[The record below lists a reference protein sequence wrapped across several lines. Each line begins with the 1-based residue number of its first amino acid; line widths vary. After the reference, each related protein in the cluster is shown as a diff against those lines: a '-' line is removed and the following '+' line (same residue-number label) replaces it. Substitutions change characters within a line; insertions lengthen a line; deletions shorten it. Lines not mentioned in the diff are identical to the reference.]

1 MTDPADPVEPV
12 EPVEPAA
19 EPSAE
24 PAAEPGPVDRA
35 PAPRQRQRRRLWPA
49 RIGGVFYLGVLAA
62 SATAFLVIMLGDWRV
77 GVRVLASALLAAGV
91 LRLVLPQDDAGM
103 LAVRRRSLDVV
114 LLVVVGAL
122 LWWLAGS
129 IPDQP

>member
-1 MTDPADPVEPV
+1 MTDPADPV

-24 PAAEPGPVDRA
+24 PAAELGPVDRA
-35 PAPRQRQRRRLWPA
+35 PAPRQRRRLWPA

-77 GVRVLASALLAAGV
+77 GVRVLASALLVAGV

-103 LAVRRRSLDVV
+103 LAVRRRSIDVV